1 MKIAVKYL
9 NKMIKLSM
17 KVLVWEFPA
26 FILLYIIYLQSQ
38 ENARAYVLFSLNM
51 DYGLKIF
58 LINGLQ
64 VRGTVES

>member
-1 MKIAVKYL
+1 
-9 NKMIKLSM
+9 M